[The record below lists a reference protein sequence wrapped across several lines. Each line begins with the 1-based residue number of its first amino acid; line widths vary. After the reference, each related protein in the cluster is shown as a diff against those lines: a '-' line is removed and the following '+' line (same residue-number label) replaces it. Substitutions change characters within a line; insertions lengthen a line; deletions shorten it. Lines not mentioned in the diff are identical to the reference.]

1 MSEDSVYQACATF
14 AMELANQGV
23 AHAVISPGSRSTP
36 LTLTFA
42 QTPGIT
48 TWTRLDERSAA
59 FFALGIAKTSGVP
72 VVLVCTSGTA
82 ASNYLPAITEA
93 NLSDIPLIV
102 LTANRPPEL
111 RDWGA
116 AQTITQ
122 TNIYGDNVRWFE
134 ELPIFDKSNASWFQR
149 VAARAYQTSIGSRP
163 GPVHLDWPFREPLEP
178 VSNFSLPENSPK
190 IRATNPTQ
198 RLAPEVNNEIAAV
211 IENASQGLVI
221 AGPMNQGSQWHD
233 AVALLCKRTGF
244 PLLADPLSQLR
255 FAQEDVEVI
264 THHDH
269 LLRTS
274 WADRAVPEVVI
285 RVGGPPTCKPLR
297 LWLERHQPRM
307 IMFDPANT
315 WADPSFT
322 VTDLVPVG
330 HEGLGEI
337 ALIVQ
342 DRVSDKSWGPRW
354 VNADTLAG
362 ETINEILDSERLS
375 QPAIARE
382 IGRQLSAADALYVS
396 NSMPVRDIDSFL
408 EADTSLYRIFGNRGA
423 SGIDGV
429 ISSAAGAAVQG
440 KATTLLIGDLAFQHD
455 IGGLIATKNDGSDLT
470 ILLLDDN
477 GGGIFNYL
485 PIAQVTE
492 SQLFSEFFTTPQ
504 GLNFSELVKSLG
516 IAYHEAPDLNS
527 LKDLLKTRNGLRVIR
542 VPIDSSFDIDQH
554 RRLAAAVE
562 EATAG
567 L

>member
-1 MSEDSVYQACATF
+1 
-14 AMELANQGV
+14 
-23 AHAVISPGSRSTP
+23 
-36 LTLTFA
+36 
-42 QTPGIT
+42 
-48 TWTRLDERSAA
+48 
-59 FFALGIAKTSGVP
+59 
-72 VVLVCTSGTA
+72 
-82 ASNYLPAITEA
+82 
-93 NLSDIPLIV
+93 
-102 LTANRPPEL
+102 
-111 RDWGA
+111 
-116 AQTITQ
+116 
-122 TNIYGDNVRWFE
+122 
-134 ELPIFDKSNASWFQR
+134 
-149 VAARAYQTSIGSRP
+149 
-163 GPVHLDWPFREPLEP
+163 
-178 VSNFSLPENSPK
+178 
-190 IRATNPTQ
+190 
-198 RLAPEVNNEIAAV
+198 
-211 IENASQGLVI
+211 
-221 AGPMNQGSQWHD
+221 
-233 AVALLCKRTGF
+233 
-244 PLLADPLSQLR
+244 
-255 FAQEDVEVI
+255 
-264 THHDH
+264 
-269 LLRTS
+269 
-274 WADRAVPEVVI
+274 
-285 RVGGPPTCKPLR
+285 
-297 LWLERHQPRM
+297 
-307 IMFDPANT
+307 MFDPANT

-337 ALIVQ
+337 ALVVQ

-470 ILLLDDN
+470 IVLLDDN